1 MKQLTY
7 IMVKPEFAEKQDV
20 IDLVKKEAKEAGME
34 ILR

>member
-20 IDLVKKEAKEAGME
+20 IELVKKEAKEGVPGA
-34 ILR
+34 